1 MTSISYEEIFDNFL
15 GRVSDYDFSFMD
27 ESSVNYLMSEY
38 LQKVLSRPY
47 VHRLF
52 SFIDSDAEIHLLK
65 YEMKKPVDD
74 YTDKNFVIDILS
86 KGMVVEW
93 IEPQVRNKVNLS
105 QFFGGKE
112 QKFYSQSNHISELR
126 AILEDTEIAL
136 RKEIRDRGSFYNS
149 YLEES

>member
-1 MTSISYEEIFDNFL
+1 MTSMSYEEIFDNFL
-15 GRVSDYDFSFMD
+15 GRVSDYDFSSMD

-52 SFIDSDAEIHLLK
+52 SSIDSDDEIHLLK

-112 QKFYSQSNHISELR
+112 EKFFSQSNHISELR

>member
-15 GRVSDYDFSFMD
+15 GRVSDYDFSSMD

-52 SFIDSDAEIHLLK
+52 SSIDSDAEIHLLK

-86 KGMVVEW
+86 KGMVIEW

-112 QKFYSQSNHISELR
+112 QKLR
-126 AILEDTEIAL
+126 VA
-136 RKEIRDRGSFYNS
+136 
-149 YLEES
+149 